1 MEVNG
6 KSTTRWL
13 CPCCGYRTLAEEPP
27 GSYLICPVCFWE
39 DDPVQFDEPNRRGG
53 ANGVSLNEARN
64 NFRAFGASD
73 ERSKRR
79 VRPPTTD
86 EQP

>member
-1 MEVNG
+1 MKGVS
-6 KSTTRWL
+6 KRRWP
-13 CPCCGYRTLAEEPP
+13 CPCCGYRTLGEEPP

-39 DDPVQFDEPNRRGG
+39 DDAVQFDEPDRRGG
-53 ANGVSLNEARN
+53 ANGVSLDEARN

-73 ERSKRR
+73 ERAKHHVRR
-79 VRPPTTD
+79 PRKD